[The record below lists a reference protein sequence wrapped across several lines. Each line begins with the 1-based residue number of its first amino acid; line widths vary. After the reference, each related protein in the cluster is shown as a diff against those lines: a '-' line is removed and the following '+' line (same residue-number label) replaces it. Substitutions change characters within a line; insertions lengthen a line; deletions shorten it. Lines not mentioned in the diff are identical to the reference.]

1 MANGMETVMSCTVE
15 LSCTLSVEF
24 ADELPFYSREKYL
37 NIHPADMNPSEKNV
51 LQHYT
56 DLA

>member
-1 MANGMETVMSCTVE
+1 MANGMETVIRCTVE
-15 LSCTLSVEF
+15 LSCTLSVVF
-24 ADELPFYSREKYL
+24 ADELPFYPRGKYR
-37 NIHPADMNPSEKNV
+37 NIHAADMNPSETNV